1 MRPRT
6 RIAQAALLALCA
18 GATAQA
24 GQASLSFPV
33 RLQVLSTCHV
43 SAPPHPGLVPDA
55 AGAARGDASAL
66 LIRCSRKTPFAVAL
80 SAPAGPGVAA
90 TGTGMGRVSAALPTG
105 EPPASGSIPA
115 PVTVHVNY

>member
-1 MRPRT
+1 MRLHSIVR
-6 RIAQAALLALCA
+6 AALLACCA
-18 GATAQA
+18 SAAVAQA
-24 GQASLSFPV
+24 GQSSLTFPV
-33 RLQVLSTCHV
+33 RLQVLSTCRV
-43 SAPPHPGLVPDA
+43 SAPPHNGLLLDALAAPGVP
-55 AGAARGDASAL
+55 ASAL

-115 PVTVHVNY
+115 PVTVHVSY